1 MDYWY
6 AFKHI
11 IQPDVLLR
19 EYVILKSATSGSMI
33 ITSTNS
39 EMFLG
44 YPFSQSNKCVDYH
57 ETLIKLI
64 KCIYYPQSLTTSV
77 ILSCIQWQNIAHETL
92 KKKLHYH
99 ACYNYNGE

>member
-1 MDYWY
+1 MTSIVPLVKSMDYWY

-39 EMFLG
+39 EMFQDT
-44 YPFSQSNKCVDYH
+44 PFLNQTNVQIIMKH
-57 ETLIKLI
+57 
-64 KCIYYPQSLTTSV
+64 
-77 ILSCIQWQNIAHETL
+77 
-92 KKKLHYH
+92 
-99 ACYNYNGE
+99 